1 MLRDRAVNERELRE
15 AFEFEWEIREHR
27 LLGELETQF
36 KERLMEELQ
45 TQRDSLQRN
54 FMLEKEKMARQIKDQ
69 YQEEI
74 DILRK
79 EMKAL
84 KNLRVA
90 DKLQPEDEP
99 ESVVETE

>member
-1 MLRDRAVNERELRE
+1 
-15 AFEFEWEIREHR
+15 
-27 LLGELETQF
+27 
-36 KERLMEELQ
+36 MEELR

-54 FMLEKEKMARQIKDQ
+54 FTLEKEKLARQIKDQ

-74 DILRK
+74 DHLRK